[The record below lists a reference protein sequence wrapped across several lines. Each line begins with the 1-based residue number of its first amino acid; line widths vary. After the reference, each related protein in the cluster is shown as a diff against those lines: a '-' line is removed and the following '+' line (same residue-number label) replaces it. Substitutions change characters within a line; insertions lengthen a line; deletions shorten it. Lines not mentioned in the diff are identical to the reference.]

1 MNTKTL
7 LQAGVVAG
15 PIFIV
20 VVVAQLL
27 TRDGFDIMHHPISL
41 LSLGA
46 AGWVQIANFVVAGLL
61 CCAFAAGLSR
71 VLTTGPGSTWG
82 SRLIALYGVGLVAGG
97 VFTPDPAL
105 GYPVGTPDAIPQAF
119 TWHAMVHAVAPP
131 LAFTALVFAALVM
144 ARRFRTAG
152 RRGWAL
158 YSAVSGLVA
167 LVITAW
173 PDQDTASWRLAIG
186 VVVGYAWLTAFAIH
200 ERASLLNSQGTWTA
214 MEGARA

>member
-1 MNTKTL
+1 MKTKTL

-46 AGWVQIANFVVAGLL
+46 AGWVQIANFIVAGLL

-82 SRLIALYGVGLVAGG
+82 SRLIALFGVGLVAGG

-105 GYPVGTPDAIPQAF
+105 GYPVGTPDAIPQSF
-119 TWHAMVHAVAPP
+119 TWHAMVHAGAPP
-131 LAFTALVFAALVM
+131 LAFTALVLAALVM

-158 YSAVSGLVA
+158 YSMVGGLVA

-186 VVVGYAWLTAFAIH
+186 VVVGFAWLTAFAIH
-200 ERASLLNSQGTWTA
+200 ERASLLNSQGTRTA
-214 MEGARA
+214 REGVRA